1 MVASARNSSLEISVN
16 GRPHRVAASPDT
28 PLLYV
33 LRNELNLNSVR
44 FGCGLSRCGAC
55 TVHVDGDAVRS
66 CGVPVGEITGR
77 EVVTLEGLGTP
88 DNLHPLQ
95 RAFLEEQ
102 AAQCG
107 YCIPGMIMAAARLLA
122 RNSRPTEAEIRAAL
136 NDTLCR
142 CGAHIRIVR
151 AVQRAAEMASS
162 E

>member
-1 MVASARNSSLEISVN
+1 MKHARQSGLQITVN
-16 GRPHRVAASPDT
+16 GRPHPIEATPDT
-28 PLLYV
+28 PLIYV

-55 TVHVDGDAVRS
+55 TVHVDDEPVRS
-66 CGVPVGEITGR
+66 CSVPVGEVAGR

-107 YCIPGMIMAAARLLA
+107 YCIPGMIMSAAHLLS
-122 RNSRPTEAEIRAAL
+122 RNSRPTEADIRSAL

-142 CGAHIRIVR
+142 CGAHVRIVR
-151 AVQRAAEMASS
+151 AIQRAAELTT
-162 E
+162 